1 MDKEEEYYSTITKNE
16 IMLLA
21 MMRTDLET
29 ILLNEISQRRTNI
42 IWSHLYVK
50 SKTAKLIETESGMM
64 ITRGRGWEEL
74 KRC

>member
-1 MDKEEEYYSTITKNE
+1 MEYYLAIREMEVLPLKTTWMDLE
-16 IMLLA
+16 GIMLS
-21 MMRTDLET
+21 
-29 ILLNEISQRRTNI
+29 EISQRRTNI